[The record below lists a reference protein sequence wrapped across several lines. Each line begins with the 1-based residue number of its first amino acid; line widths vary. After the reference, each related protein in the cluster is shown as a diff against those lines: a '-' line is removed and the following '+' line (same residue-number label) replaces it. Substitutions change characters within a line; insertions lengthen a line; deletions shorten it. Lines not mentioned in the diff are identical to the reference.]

1 MQRLLLTRAFA
12 TTLFIIDDGVKMY
25 GYYRVAAAVNKT
37 TVANPQK
44 NAEEILSLI
53 QEAQEKEVSVVV
65 FPELTLTGYTA
76 SDLFLNQTLLAAQN
90 ESLEYILNNIKD
102 IDTVVILGI
111 ALLEADRLYN
121 CAAVMQKGEILGIIP
136 KSYLPNK
143 KEFYEKRQFVSGRD
157 IVRTTTELLG
167 KEVPFGVD
175 LLFTDKKEMTF
186 GVEICE
192 DLWAVTP
199 PSNHMA
205 SNGANLL
212 FNLSASNELIGKH
225 EYREELVRT
234 QSARCM
240 AAYVYASAGVGEST
254 TDTVYGGHALIA
266 EYGATLAENERFSL
280 ENSLITS
287 DVDLERLRWLRIN
300 ESSYSDGRRK
310 KTRLIPLKTLP
321 QISELHRE
329 ITPTPFVPSRYADKE
344 HRCDEIVHIQAHG
357 LIKRMRHAHIQKA
370 LIGISGGLDST
381 LALLSTHR
389 AFEIMDWES
398 RNIVAVTMPGF
409 GTTSRTKT
417 NAVKLCEAL
426 GVTLKEVDVTEISR
440 KEFEAIEHDPEEL
453 SVTYENVQAR
463 ARTSILM
470 NMANKEGGL
479 VVGTGDLSEIA
490 LGWSTYNGDHMSMY
504 ALNSGIPK
512 TLIKYV
518 IEYYKSNEAIA
529 EIIDDILDT
538 PISPELLPH
547 SDDKIVQ
554 ETESIVGPYELH
566 DFFLYHFI
574 KYGAKPSKIRF
585 LATKAFDI
593 KYDEETITKWLKV
606 FLKRFFTQQFK
617 RSCMPDGPKVGT
629 ISLSP
634 RADWKMPSDADVNSW
649 LSEL

>member
-1 MQRLLLTRAFA
+1 MF
-12 TTLFIIDDGVKMY
+12 
-25 GYYRVAAAVNKT
+25 GYYRVASAVNKT
-37 TVANPQK
+37 VVGNPAK
-44 NAEEILSLI
+44 NAEEILTLMKQAHS
-53 QEAQEKEVSVVV
+53 KEVSVIV

-76 SDLFLNQTLLAAQN
+76 SDLLMNQTLIASQN
-90 ESLEYILNNIKD
+90 ESLKYILKNIKE
-102 IDTVVILGI
+102 IDTI
-111 ALLEADRLYN
+111 AIIGLAVFEADRLYN
-121 CAAVMQKGEILGIIP
+121 CAAVIQKGKVLGVVP

-157 IVRTTTELLG
+157 ITRSTLDLLG
-167 KEVPFGVD
+167 EEVPFGVD
-175 LLFTDKKEMTF
+175 LLFTDKADMTF

-240 AAYVYASAGVGEST
+240 AAYVYSSAGVGEST
-254 TDTVYGGHALIA
+254 TDTVFGGHAIIS
-266 EYGATLAENERFSL
+266 EYGSTLAQNERFLLDS
-280 ENSLITS
+280 NMITA
-287 DVDLERLRWLRIN
+287 DIDLERLRWLRLN
-300 ESSYSDGRRK
+300 ESSYCEGRRK
-310 KTRLIPLKTLP
+310 KTRTIKVDTLP
-321 QISELHRE
+321 NISKIERP
-329 ITPTPFVPSRYADKE
+329 INPMPFVPSRYADKK

-357 LIKRMRHAHIQKA
+357 LIKRMSHTHIKKA
-370 LIGISGGLDST
+370 VIGISGGLDST

-389 AFEIMDWES
+389 AFEMMGWDVKEI
-398 RNIVAVTMPGF
+398 IAVTMPGF
-409 GTTSRTKT
+409 GTTTRTKS
-417 NAVKLCEAL
+417 NAVTLCEAL
-426 GVTLKEVDVTEISR
+426 GVTLKTVDITDISL
-440 KEFEAIEHDPEEL
+440 KEFEAIEHDKEEL

-479 VVGTGDLSEIA
+479 VIGTGDLSEIA

-512 TLIKYV
+512 TLIQYV
-518 IEYYKSNEAIA
+518 IEYYKSNEKIA
-529 EIIDDILDT
+529 HIIDDILAT

-547 SDDKIVQ
+547 EGDEIVQ

-574 KYGAKPSKIRF
+574 KYGAKPSKIIH
-585 LATKAFDI
+585 LASIAFDT
-593 KYDEETITKWLKV
+593 KYDEETINKWLKL
-606 FLKRFFTQQFK
+606 FLRRFFTQQFK

-634 RADWKMPSDADVNSW
+634 RADWKMASDIDFEMW
-649 LSEL
+649 LEGLE

>member
-1 MQRLLLTRAFA
+1 VL
-12 TTLFIIDDGVKMY
+12 GV
-25 GYYRVAAAVNKT
+25 
-37 TVANPQK
+37 
-44 NAEEILSLI
+44 
-53 QEAQEKEVSVVV
+53 
-65 FPELTLTGYTA
+65 
-76 SDLFLNQTLLAAQN
+76 
-90 ESLEYILNNIKD
+90 
-102 IDTVVILGI
+102 
-111 ALLEADRLYN
+111 
-121 CAAVMQKGEILGIIP
+121 IP

-143 KEFYEKRQFVSGRD
+143 KEFYEKRQFTSGRD

-167 KEVPFGVD
+167 EEVPFGVD
-175 LLFTDKKEMTF
+175 LLFTDKEDMTF

-240 AAYVYASAGVGEST
+240 AAYVYSSAGVGEST
-254 TDTVYGGHALIA
+254 TDTVFGGHAIIS
-266 EYGATLAENERFSL
+266 EYGSTVVQNERFIL
-280 ENSLITS
+280 ESNLITA
-287 DVDLERLRWLRIN
+287 DVDLQRLRWLRLN
-300 ESSYSDGRRK
+300 ESSYSDGRHK
-310 KTRLIPLKTLP
+310 KVSIIKVDTLP
-321 QISELHRE
+321 E
-329 ITPTPFVPSRYADKE
+329 ITTLERDITSMPFVPSHYADKK

-357 LIKRMRHAHIQKA
+357 LIKRMSHAHIQKA
-370 LIGISGGLDST
+370 VIGISGGLDST
-381 LALLSTHR
+381 LALLSTCR
-389 AFEIMDWES
+389 AFEIMKWDVK
-398 RNIVAVTMPGF
+398 NIIAVTMPGF
-409 GTTSRTKT
+409 GTTSRTKS

-426 GVTLKEVDVTEISR
+426 GVTLKEVDITDISL
-440 KEFEAIEHDPEEL
+440 KEFEAIDHDKDEQ

-470 NMANKEGGL
+470 NMANRKGGL

-518 IEYYKSNEAIA
+518 IEYYKSNKSIA
-529 EIIDDILDT
+529 DIIDDILDT
-538 PISPELLPH
+538 PISPELLP
-547 SDDKIVQ
+547 
-554 ETESIVGPYELH
+554 
-566 DFFLYHFI
+566 LYHFI

-585 LATKAFDI
+585 LAMKAFDT
-593 KYDEETITKWLKV
+593 KYDEDTVTKWLKL
-606 FLKRFFTQQFK
+606 FSRRFFTQQFK

-634 RADWKMPSDADVNSW
+634 RADWKMASDVDFEAW
-649 LSEL
+649 LEELE

>member
-1 MQRLLLTRAFA
+1 
-12 TTLFIIDDGVKMY
+12 MY

-37 TVANPQK
+37 IVANPAR
-44 NAEEILSLI
+44 NAEEVIKLI
-53 QEAQEKEVSVVV
+53 KEAYTKEVSVIV

-76 SDLFLNQTLLAAQN
+76 SDLLLNQTLLQAQDDA
-90 ESLEYILNNIKD
+90 LDNIVKNTEN
-102 IDTVVILGI
+102 IDTIAILGI
-111 ALLEADRLYN
+111 ALLEADRLFN
-121 CAAVMQKGEILGIIP
+121 CAVVLQSGRVLGIIP

-175 LLFTDKKEMTF
+175 LLFKDSADMTF

-240 AAYVYASAGVGEST
+240 AVYVYTSASVGEST
-254 TDTVYGGHALIA
+254 TDTVFSGHAIIS
-266 EYGATLAENERFSL
+266 EYGSTLVQNERFSQ
-280 ENSLITS
+280 ESHFITA
-287 DVDLERLRWLRIN
+287 DVDLERLRWLRLN

-310 KTRLIPLKTLP
+310 KTSVIKVESVPN
-321 QISELHRE
+321 ISQLERD
-329 ITPTPFVPSRYADKE
+329 INPMPFVPSRYADKN
-344 HRCDEIVHIQAHG
+344 HRCDEIVQIQAHG
-357 LIKRMRHAHIQKA
+357 LIKRMSHAHIKKA
-370 LIGISGGLDST
+370 IIGISGGLDST
-381 LALLSTHR
+381 LALLSTHK
-389 AFEIMDWES
+389 AFKIMDWDIE
-398 RNIVAVTMPGF
+398 NIIAVTMPGF
-409 GTTSRTKT
+409 GTTSRTKS
-417 NAVKLCEAL
+417 NAVQLCEAL
-426 GVTLKEVDVTEISR
+426 GVTLKTVNITDISL
-440 KEFEAIEHDPEEL
+440 KEFEAIEHDKDDY

-470 NMANKEGGL
+470 NMANREGAL
-479 VVGTGDLSEIA
+479 VIGTGDLSEIA

-512 TLIKYV
+512 TLIQYV
-518 IEYYKSNEAIA
+518 IEYYKSDTKIA
-529 EIIDDILDT
+529 GIIDDILDT

-547 SDDKIVQ
+547 DDDEIVQ
-554 ETESIVGPYELH
+554 ETEEIVGPYELH

-574 KYGAKPSKIRF
+574 KYGAQPSKILY
-585 LATKAFDI
+585 LATIAFAT
-593 KYDEETITKWLKV
+593 KYDKETINRWLKL
-606 FLKRFFTQQFK
+606 FLRRFFTQQFK

-634 RADWKMPSDADVNSW
+634 RADWKMASDVDFEIW
-649 LSEL
+649 LKELE

>member
-1 MQRLLLTRAFA
+1 MFG
-12 TTLFIIDDGVKMY
+12 F
-25 GYYRVAAAVNKT
+25 YRVASAVNKT
-37 TVANPQK
+37 IVGNPTK
-44 NAEEILSLI
+44 NAEEVLTLI
-53 QEAQEKEVSVVV
+53 KEAHAKEVSVIV

-76 SDLFLNQTLLAAQN
+76 SDLLLNQTLIASQDEALM
-90 ESLEYILNNIKD
+90 YIIKNIEN
-102 IDTVVILGI
+102 INTIAIVGI
-111 ALLEADRLYN
+111 AILEADRLYN
-121 CAAVMQKGEILGIIP
+121 CAVVIQNGKILGVVP

-143 KEFYEKRQFVSGRD
+143 KEFYEKRQFNSGRD

-167 KEVPFGVD
+167 EEIPFGVD
-175 LLFTDKKEMTF
+175 LLFTDKADMTF

-205 SNGANLL
+205 SNGANLI

-234 QSARCM
+234 QSGRCM
-240 AAYVYASAGVGEST
+240 SAYVYSSAGVGEST
-254 TDTVYGGHALIA
+254 TDTVFGGHTIIS
-266 EYGATLAENERFSL
+266 EYGSTLVQNKRFQLTSHM
-280 ENSLITS
+280 ITA
-287 DVDLERLRWLRIN
+287 DVDLERLRWLRLN
-300 ESSYSDGRRK
+300 ESSYGDARRK
-310 KTRLIPLKTLP
+310 KTRVIKVDALP
-321 QISELHRE
+321 NISKIERT
-329 ITPTPFVPSRYADKE
+329 INPNPFVPSRYADKK

-357 LIKRMRHAHIQKA
+357 LIKRMSHAHIKKA

-381 LALLSTHR
+381 LALLSTYK
-389 AFEIMDWES
+389 AFEIMDWNVK
-398 RNIVAVTMPGF
+398 NIIAVTMPGF
-409 GTTSRTKT
+409 GTTTRTKS
-417 NAVKLCEAL
+417 NAIKLCETL
-426 GVTLKEVDVTEISR
+426 GVTLKEINITDISL
-440 KEFEAIEHDPEEL
+440 KEFEAIEHNKQEH

-470 NMANKEGGL
+470 NMANKEAGL
-479 VVGTGDLSEIA
+479 VIGTGDLSEIA

-518 IEYYKSNEAIA
+518 IEYYKSNKAIA

-547 SDDKIVQ
+547 TNDEIMQ
-554 ETESIVGPYELH
+554 ETEEIVGPYELH

-574 KYGAKPSKIRF
+574 KYGAKPSKILH
-585 LATKAFDI
+585 LATMAFDV
-593 KYDEETITKWLKV
+593 KYDKKTIKKWLKL

-634 RADWKMPSDADVNSW
+634 RADWKMPSDADVEIW
-649 LSEL
+649 LKELE

>member
-1 MQRLLLTRAFA
+1 
-12 TTLFIIDDGVKMY
+12 MY
-25 GYYRVAAAVNKT
+25 GYYRVASAVNTT
-37 TVANPQK
+37 TVANPSK
-44 NAEEILSLI
+44 NAEEILALI
-53 QEAQEKEVSVVV
+53 EEAHKKEVSAVV

-76 SDLFLNQTLLAAQN
+76 SDLFLNRTLLTAQN
-90 ESLEYILNNIKD
+90 EALSYILENIKE
-102 IDTVVILGI
+102 IDTIAIVGI

-121 CAAVMQKGEILGIIP
+121 CAAVMQKGKMLGIVP

-157 IVRTTTELLG
+157 IVRTTTEILG
-167 KEVPFGVD
+167 QEVPFGVD
-175 LLFTDKKEMTF
+175 LLFSDGADMTL

-225 EYREELVRT
+225 TYREELVRT

-240 AAYVYASAGVGEST
+240 AAYVYSSAGVGEST
-254 TDTVYGGHALIA
+254 TDTVFGGHAIIS
-266 EYGATLAENERFSL
+266 EYGVTLAQNERFSMQ
-280 ENSLITS
+280 SHLITA
-287 DVDLERLRWLRIN
+287 DVDLERLRWLRLN
-300 ESSYSDGRRK
+300 ESSYCDGRCK
-310 KTRLIPLKTLP
+310 KTRTVKVGKLP
-321 QISELHRE
+321 KISELQRE
-329 ITPTPFVPSRYADKE
+329 IVPTPFVPSAYVDKTD
-344 HRCDEIVHIQAHG
+344 RCEEIVNIQAHG
-357 LIKRMRHAHIQKA
+357 LVKRMRHAHIKKA
-370 LIGISGGLDST
+370 VIGISGGLDST

-389 AFEIMDWES
+389 AFEMMGWDSADI
-398 RNIVAVTMPGF
+398 IAVTMPGF
-409 GTTSRTKT
+409 GTTSRTKS
-417 NAVKLCEAL
+417 NAVTLCEAL
-426 GVTLKEVDVTEISR
+426 GVTLKEVDITALSL
-440 KEFEAIEHDPEEL
+440 KEFEAIEHDPADH

-479 VVGTGDLSEIA
+479 VIGTGDLSEIA

-518 IEYYKSNEAIA
+518 IEYYKSNAKIA
-529 EIIDDILDT
+529 DIIDDILAT

-547 SDDKIVQ
+547 SDDEIIQ
-554 ETESIVGPYELH
+554 ETEEIVGPYELH

-574 KYGAKPSKIRF
+574 KYGAKPEKIRF
-585 LATKAFDI
+585 LAMKAFDT
-593 KYDEETITKWLKV
+593 KYDEETITKWLKL
-606 FLKRFFTQQFK
+606 FLRRFFTQQFK

-634 RADWKMPSDADVNSW
+634 RADWKMPSDADFEVW
-649 LSEL
+649 TTEL